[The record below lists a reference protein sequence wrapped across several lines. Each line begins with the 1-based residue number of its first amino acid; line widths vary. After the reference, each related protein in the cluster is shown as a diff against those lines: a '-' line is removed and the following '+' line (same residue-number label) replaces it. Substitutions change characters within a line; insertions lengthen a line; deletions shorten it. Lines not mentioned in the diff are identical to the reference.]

1 MLNLD
6 IIIEIPKGSNLKY
19 EYDRK
24 TKKISIDRKLDE
36 NDVYPQS
43 YGFIPEAL
51 DWDGD
56 ELDVLVF
63 SNKEFKPGTHAKVKI
78 IGAMEMIDDGE
89 TDTKL
94 IGVDLDDHK
103 FKDIDNLKQL
113 PKQSLKEIKYFFETY
128 KRFRNQTVI
137 VKGFKDE
144 QFAINEYK
152 ECVSLMKQYGSMN
165 KKKFIELMKEKHPEK
180 YNN

>member
-1 MLNLD
+1 MLKLNV
-6 IIIEIPKGSNLKY
+6 IIEIPKGSNLKY

-36 NDVYPQS
+36 NDVYPQA

-51 DWDGD
+51 DYDGD
-56 ELDVLVF
+56 ELDILVF
-63 SNKEFKPGTHAKVKI
+63 STKEFKPGSHTSINV

-94 IGVDLDDHK
+94 LGVDLSDHK
-103 FKDIDNLKQL
+103 FQKISDLKEL
-113 PKQSLKEIKYFFETY
+113 PKKMLEEIKYFFETY

-137 VKGFKDE
+137 VKGFKDAN
-144 QFAINEYK
+144 FANNEYL
-152 ECVSLMKQYGSMN
+152 ECVGLMKQYGSLD
-165 KKKFIELMKEKHPEK
+165 KKKFIELMKQKYPEK
-180 YNN
+180 YN